1 MRKIVFSLIAC
12 LSIVQVLVMSFI
24 VTSPVYQQSA
34 WLAALLDAGIMAGV
48 AIIVVSVLVRCH
60 LKQQA
65 SLSYEWLV
73 L

>member
-34 WLAALLDAGIMAGV
+34 WLAALLDAGIMP
-48 AIIVVSVLVRCH
+48 
-60 LKQQA
+60 KWQ
-65 SLSYEWLV
+65 
-73 L
+73 